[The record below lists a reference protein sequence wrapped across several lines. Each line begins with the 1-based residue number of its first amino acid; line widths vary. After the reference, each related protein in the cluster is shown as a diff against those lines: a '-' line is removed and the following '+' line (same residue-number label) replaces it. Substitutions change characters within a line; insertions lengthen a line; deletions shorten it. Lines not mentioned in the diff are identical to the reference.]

1 MTRDDLSMYAIASGG
16 EINDNGVWRF
26 DRDEL
31 QRFAAL
37 VADEK
42 AAAHFNRVML
52 ERGVDVENL
61 TAERDELRE
70 QVARLVGMRDE
81 VLHYQREFHRL
92 RADAERYRWLRNK
105 AREKLL
111 YPARAGDEVPDLRTK
126 WSIPTLICSGPVG
139 GFRSF
144 DEAIDAAR
152 GES

>member
-1 MTRDDLSMYAIASGG
+1 MSEFDDTSDMTDDECRQMLR
-16 EINDNGVWRF
+16 V
-26 DRDEL
+26 
-31 QRFAAL
+31 
-37 VADEK
+37 VA
-42 AAAHFNRVML
+42 
-52 ERGVDVENL
+52 
-61 TAERDELRE
+61 AERD
-70 QVARLVGMRDE
+70 A
-81 VLHYQREFHRL
+81 L